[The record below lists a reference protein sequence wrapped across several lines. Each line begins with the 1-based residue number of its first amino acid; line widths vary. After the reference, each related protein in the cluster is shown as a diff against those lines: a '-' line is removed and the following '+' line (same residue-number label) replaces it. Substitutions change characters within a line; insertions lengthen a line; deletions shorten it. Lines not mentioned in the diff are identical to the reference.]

1 MYMHS
6 IKETLPYLFSFNRF
20 NYQQSA
26 VEFLLD
32 VSMLGDY
39 YVDLLRS
46 GVMFQALSSE
56 QGKEVSCVYVLEIY
70 NRFIKELMTNI
81 DSTGNAWTQNMPRLS
96 FTRQILLNGA
106 KAKIFSEYENDPIS
120 KKIVN
125 ITNIRKLRW
134 LIEKRNIFE
143 VDLIGYTI
151 THREAFHIFN
161 NSKIQQSFMN
171 CRIIGQCALNDLV
184 SKVVDNRVIGS
195 LDFLRKQLT
204 LKKIHPI
211 EGKKKIGVKS
221 ILPLS
226 KLNLC
231 LNVTSLQPTHYTWM
245 NTLKILILLQV
256 IQPQLSHKETFTRK
270 QTLKT

>member
-1 MYMHS
+1 M
-6 IKETLPYLFSFNRF
+6 
-20 NYQQSA
+20 
-26 VEFLLD
+26 
-32 VSMLGDY
+32 
-39 YVDLLRS
+39 
-46 GVMFQALSSE
+46 
-56 QGKEVSCVYVLEIY
+56 
-70 NRFIKELMTNI
+70 
-81 DSTGNAWTQNMPRLS
+81 
-96 FTRQILLNGA
+96 
-106 KAKIFSEYENDPIS
+106 
-120 KKIVN
+120 
-125 ITNIRKLRW
+125 
-134 LIEKRNIFE
+134 IEKRNIFE